1 MRFLGLALLIQ
12 ALSFS
17 QAFGQG
23 AQEPKTTPP
32 PAAERNLTIALLP
45 DLELSDMDNKPVK
58 MADLKGERTLISFWA
73 PWCGPCISEFA
84 VLKKL
89 QAEYKGNLKI
99 VAVAVQDLKLNVA
112 EFIKKN
118 PDYKFTFLNDPE
130 LPDGGSR
137 LNVYFAL
144 SFLPTS
150 IFVDSQGRL
159 IDRWSGFKDEAHLVE
174 KIQKLM
180 KR

>member
-1 MRFLGLALLIQ
+1 MRCLGLTLLIQ
-12 ALSFS
+12 ILSFS

-23 AQEPKTTPP
+23 GAELKNTPP
-32 PAAERNLTIALLP
+32 PSAERNLTTALLP

-84 VLKKL
+84 VLKKV
-89 QAEYKGNLKI
+89 QEEYKGKLKI

-112 EFIKKN
+112 EFINKN

-130 LPDGGSR
+130 MPDSESR
-137 LNVYFAL
+137 LNLYFAL

-150 IFVDSQGRL
+150 VFVDSQGRL

-174 KIQKLM
+174 KIRQLM